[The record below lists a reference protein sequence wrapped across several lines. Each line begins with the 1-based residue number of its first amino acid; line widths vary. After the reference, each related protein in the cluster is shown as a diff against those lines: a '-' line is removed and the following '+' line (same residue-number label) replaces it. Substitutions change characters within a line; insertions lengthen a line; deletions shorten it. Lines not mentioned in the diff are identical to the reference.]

1 LRKERAVNQLLGSLS
16 YDAEHGS
23 LSLQSARY
31 LMIRPTL
38 FVELHK
44 SVESYLGQEAA
55 NILSDTAATEGAELS
70 TRFRD
75 VFGYSGDQVMHAVAF
90 MLCESGWG
98 AITVEMANFEGRELV
113 FKVLDSPFAGVYGPS
128 TQPVCH
134 TLLGM
139 FRGVAMTLFESGA
152 SGMEVQ
158 CEAKGDTCCR
168 FVVSAA

>member
-1 LRKERAVNQLLGSLS
+1 MNQLLGSLA

-31 LMIRPTL
+31 MMIRPTL

-44 SVESYLGQEAA
+44 SVESHLGQEAA
-55 NILSDTAATEGAELS
+55 AILSETAATEGAQLS
-70 TRFRD
+70 SRFRD
-75 VFGYSGDQVMHAVAF
+75 VFSYTGEQVMSAVAY
-90 MLCESGWG
+90 MLSESGWG
-98 AITVEMANFEGRELV
+98 VVSVEMMNFEGRELV
-113 FKVLDSPFAGVYGPS
+113 FKVLDSPFAEVYGPS
-128 TQPVCH
+128 IQPVCH

-139 FRGVAMTLFESGA
+139 FRGVAMTLFDSES

-168 FVVSAA
+168 FVVSAS

>member
-1 LRKERAVNQLLGSLS
+1 MNQLLGSLS
-16 YDAEHGS
+16 YDAVHGS

-55 NILSDTAATEGAELS
+55 NIMSETAAAEGAELS
-70 TRFRD
+70 SRFRD
-75 VFGYSGDQVMHAVAF
+75 VFGYTGEQVMNAVAF

-98 AITVEMANFEGRELV
+98 AVSVEMANLEGRELV
-113 FKVLDSPFAGVYGPS
+113 FKVLDSPFADVYGPS
-128 TQPVCH
+128 TQAVCH

-139 FRGVAMTLFESGA
+139 FRGVAMTLFDTSA

-168 FVVSAA
+168 FVVSAT